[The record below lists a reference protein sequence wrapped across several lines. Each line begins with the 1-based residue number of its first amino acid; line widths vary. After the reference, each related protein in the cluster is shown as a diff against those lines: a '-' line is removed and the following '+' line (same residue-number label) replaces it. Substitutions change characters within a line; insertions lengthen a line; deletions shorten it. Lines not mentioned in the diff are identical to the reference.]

1 MIRLHISASAA
12 LRTALPST
20 LRRLRRWFKKFLA
33 HADMILLMSVNPG
46 FGGQE
51 FMSKVLKKIEY
62 TRALAQEVG
71 VNIDIQVDG
80 GINAETGARCV
91 KAGGQHFSCRSLLVS
106 NSEYEKSNRE
116 ITMKKIVTIGGG
128 TGNFTVLKGLR
139 NYDVDI
145 SAIVSMADD
154 GGSTGILRDELGV
167 LPPGDVRQCLV
178 ALSDSSRLMRSLMNY
193 RFEQGGLVGHSFGNL
208 LLSALEKV
216 TGSFE
221 KAVEEV
227 GRILYIKGKVI
238 PVTTHQVRLKM
249 ILKNCQL
256 LEGERE
262 IYMSHEIENGYSSIY
277 LEPYPKANPH
287 AINEIMNADVIIVGP
302 GGLHTSLIPNFLVEG
317 VSEALMQSDA
327 KKIFIINLMNRRGQ
341 TTHFKVSDYLKEIE
355 RFIGADVFD
364 YILVNNQN
372 PPQELIALYAEEG
385 DLIVNDL
392 SDERIREAALLGELR
407 VGAKKDLMK
416 RSLIRH
422 DCKKLASELMKIVD
436 HL

>member
-1 MIRLHISASAA
+1 
-12 LRTALPST
+12 
-20 LRRLRRWFKKFLA
+20 
-33 HADMILLMSVNPG
+33 
-46 FGGQE
+46 
-51 FMSKVLKKIEY
+51 
-62 TRALAQEVG
+62 
-71 VNIDIQVDG
+71 
-80 GINAETGARCV
+80 
-91 KAGGQHFSCRSLLVS
+91 
-106 NSEYEKSNRE
+106 
-116 ITMKKIVTIGGG
+116 MKKIVTIGGG
-128 TGNFTVLKGLR
+128 TGNFTVLRGIK

-193 RFEQGGLVGHSFGNL
+193 RFEQGGLGGHSFGNL

-227 GRILYIKGKVI
+227 GKILFIKGKVI
-238 PVTTHQVRLKM
+238 PVTTHLVRLKM
-249 ILKNCQL
+249 ILKSCL
-256 LEGERE
+256 VLEGERE
-262 IYMSHEIENGYSSIY
+262 IYLSQDIEKGYSSIY

-287 AINEIMNADVIIVGP
+287 AINEIMNADLIVVGP

-317 VSEALMQSDA
+317 VSDALRQSDA
-327 KKIFIINLMNRRGQ
+327 KKVFVVNLMNRRGQ
-341 TTHFKVSDYLKEIE
+341 TSKYKVSDYMAEME
-355 RFIGADVFD
+355 RFIGEDVFD

-372 PPQELIALYAEEG
+372 PPKELIELYAEEG
-385 DLIVNDL
+385 DLVINDVK
-392 SDERIREAALLGELR
+392 DDRIRAAALLGELKR
-407 VGAKKDLMK
+407 NLGSKKDLIK

-422 DCKKLASELMKIVD
+422 DSKKLAQELMNIVN